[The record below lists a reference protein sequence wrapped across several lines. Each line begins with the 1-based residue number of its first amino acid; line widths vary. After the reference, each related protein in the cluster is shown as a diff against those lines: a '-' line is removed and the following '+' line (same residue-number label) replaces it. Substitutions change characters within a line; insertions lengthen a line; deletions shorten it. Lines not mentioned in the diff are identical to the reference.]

1 MVKLEIKSDQ
11 KDVSSL
17 VKSAIF
23 AEIKRMEIGLNRTEQ
38 EIKKYEK
45 KYQVD
50 SNVFLKDFTAEDL
63 NEGDNEYIKWAG
75 EIKLKERILDDLSKS
90 YPENIV
96 PFSKSAISK

>member
-45 KYQVD
+45 KYQINSD
-50 SNVFLKDFTAEDL
+50 VFLKDFTAEDL
-63 NEGDNEYIKWAG
+63 NDGDNEYIKWAG
-75 EIKLKERILDDLSKS
+75 EIKLKERILDDLSKLQKNRDRH
-90 YPENIV
+90 Y
-96 PFSKSAISK
+96 FK

>member
-23 AEIKRMEIGLNRTEQ
+23 AEIKRMEIGLNRTEH

-50 SNVFLKDFTAEDL
+50 SDVFLKDFAAEDL
-63 NEGDNEYIKWAG
+63 QEGDNEYIKWAG
-75 EIKLKERILDDLSKS
+75 EIKLKERILDDLSKLKDIEYVS
-90 YPENIV
+90 T
-96 PFSKSAISK
+96 

>member
-17 VKSAIF
+17 VKSAIL

-38 EIKKYEK
+38 EIEKYEK

-63 NEGDNEYIKWAG
+63 NGG
-75 EIKLKERILDDLSKS
+75 R
-90 YPENIV
+90 
-96 PFSKSAISK
+96 